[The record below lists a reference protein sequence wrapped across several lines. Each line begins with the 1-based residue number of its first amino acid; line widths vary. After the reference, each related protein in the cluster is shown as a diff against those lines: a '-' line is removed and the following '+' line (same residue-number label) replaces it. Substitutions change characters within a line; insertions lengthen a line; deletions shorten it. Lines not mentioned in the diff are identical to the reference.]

1 MFGPKPRTY
10 IVSLNK
16 KERKAAMRAALS
28 DRFASDSVTVLA
40 TDGFDLA
47 KTRDFATL
55 LFGSPKAAKTGSRT
69 LVVFAESEAATVGA
83 TLVRIGANLSRVGVT
98 HTGALDIKDVLG
110 YARLVL
116 TNAALDQLA
125 AAFPAKTQKESAA

>member
-1 MFGPKPRTY
+1 
-10 IVSLNK
+10 
-16 KERKAAMRAALS
+16 
-28 DRFASDSVTVLA
+28 
-40 TDGFDLA
+40 
-47 KTRDFATL
+47 
-55 LFGSPKAAKTGSRT
+55 
-69 LVVFAESEAATVGA
+69 VFAESEAATVGA

>member
-1 MFGPKPRTY
+1 
-10 IVSLNK
+10 
-16 KERKAAMRAALS
+16 
-28 DRFASDSVTVLA
+28 
-40 TDGFDLA
+40 
-47 KTRDFATL
+47 
-55 LFGSPKAAKTGSRT
+55 
-69 LVVFAESEAATVGA
+69 
-83 TLVRIGANLSRVGVT
+83 VT